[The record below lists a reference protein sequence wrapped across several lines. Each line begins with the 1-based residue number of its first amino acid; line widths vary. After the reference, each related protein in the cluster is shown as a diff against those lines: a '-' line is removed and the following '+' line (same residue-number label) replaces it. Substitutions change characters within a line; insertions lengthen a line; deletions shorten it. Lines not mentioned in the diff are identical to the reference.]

1 MKFIVTTEEAGHRL
15 DVFLVAQIPTLSR
28 SRIKSLMDQGR
39 VEVDGG
45 ARKASH
51 LVESGEVVTV
61 DIPQDVPPGVEPEP
75 IPLDVL
81 YEDEDIAVVNKS
93 AGMIVHPGA
102 GVTAGTMVAAL
113 LERYGARGLST
124 VGGPLRP
131 GIVHRLD
138 KETSGAI
145 VVARTDAAHEK
156 LVEEFKDRLV
166 KKTYVALLHGKIKG
180 DSGTITLPVAR
191 DLRRRSRMTARGREG
206 REARTDWRARL
217 RLDGF
222 VLIDANLHTGR
233 THQIR
238 VHFSAMGCPVV
249 GDTLYGA
256 PRRER
261 IATELLPPLD
271 RNFLHSARVSFNHP
285 RTGKRID
292 IRAPLPLELAEYF
305 RALAAALKT
314 DPARIDAALR
324 EFL

>member
-1 MKFIVTTEEAGHRL
+1 MKFIVTAEEAGQRL
-15 DVFLVAQIPTLSR
+15 DVFLVAQIPALSR

-39 VEVDGG
+39 VEVDGA
-45 ARKASH
+45 ARKAAH
-51 LVESGEVVTV
+51 HVESGEVVTV
-61 DIPQDVPPGVEPEP
+61 EIPQEAPPGVEPES

-81 YEDEDIAVVNKS
+81 YEDEDVAVVNKS

-113 LERYGARGLST
+113 LERYGLGGLST

-145 VVARTDAAHEK
+145 VVARTDAAHQK
-156 LVEEFKDRLV
+156 LVEDFRDRLV

-180 DSGTITLPVAR
+180 ESGTIHLPVSR
-191 DLRRRSRMTARGREG
+191 DLRRRSRMTARNREG

-222 VLIDANLHTGR
+222 VLVDANLHTGR

-261 IATELLPPLD
+261 IASELLPPLD

-285 RTGKRID
+285 RTGKQINV
-292 IRAPLPLELAEYF
+292 RAPLPAELAEYF
-305 RALAAALKT
+305 RSLAEALKT